1 MIRGSSEKH
10 KVHEP
15 GAHVI
20 HKYYKIINTHYTS
33 GIIVMVY
40 RSLLQESKSGDI
52 LFMGIHSV
60 REAAIA

>member
-1 MIRGSSEKH
+1 MIRGSPEKH

-40 RSLLQESKSGDI
+40 RSLLQESIKKWRYPVHGNS
-52 LFMGIHSV
+52 
-60 REAAIA
+60 